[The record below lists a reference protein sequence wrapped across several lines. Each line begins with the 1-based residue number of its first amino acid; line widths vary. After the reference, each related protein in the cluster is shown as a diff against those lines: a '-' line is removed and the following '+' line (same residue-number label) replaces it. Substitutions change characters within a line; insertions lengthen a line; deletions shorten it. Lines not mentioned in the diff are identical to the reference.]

1 MRAAIPLIFGL
12 IIGSIGAF
20 LFQRSFPPD
29 PGTSAAKIAELDE
42 QLTRTRIR
50 LAALETNAPRKPSST
65 SGVLKAGA
73 RTIFEDLRDG
83 RPVDMNEVFQTLKPV
98 MRDLAPIFDRIRR
111 KELKHMNEQILADL
125 TRKYHLDAS
134 QQKALKAWQ
143 QSKAEFEAK
152 LFTAFA
158 TSETTTF
165 EDMVKASRAPRT
177 SSGLD
182 GFMESTLTGEDLA
195 NFKSDRMN
203 ERVQNVQNEAE
214 HKVSRLHREVELDE
228 AQQDQV
234 FAIMARSS
242 PDFDPAMKFEGLG
255 DDTAKLAPGQSRNDA
270 IMAVLRPDQR
280 QQYEHRRVLRRQE
293 AEQDFQEMGLKL
305 PANWDMFE
313 DH

>member
-1 MRAAIPLIFGL
+1 MRAALPLILGL
-12 IIGSIGAF
+12 IIGSIGSI

-29 PGTSAAKIAELDE
+29 PGTSAAKIAELDAE
-42 QLTRTRIR
+42 LTRARVR
-50 LAALETNAPRKPSST
+50 LAALEASTPKRPVSSAE
-65 SGVLKAGA
+65 SLRAGA

-83 RPVDMNEVFQTLKPV
+83 RPVDMNEVFQAVKPV

-111 KELKHMNEQILADL
+111 KELKQHNEQILADL
-125 TRKYHLDAS
+125 TRKYHLDPS

-143 QSKAEFEAK
+143 QSKAEAEAK

-165 EDMVKASRAPRT
+165 EDMVKATHAPRANN
-177 SSGLD
+177 GLD
-182 GFMESTLTGEDLA
+182 SFMESTLTGDDLA
-195 NFKSDRMN
+195 RYKTDRMN
-203 ERVQNVQNEAE
+203 QRVENVQNEAE

-242 PDFDPAMKFEGLG
+242 PDFDSSMKFEGLG

-280 QQYEHRRVLRRQE
+280 QQYEERRAARRRE
-293 AEQDFQEMGLKL
+293 AEAGIQRVWTEAA
-305 PANWDMFE
+305 ANLGYVRG
-313 DH
+313 